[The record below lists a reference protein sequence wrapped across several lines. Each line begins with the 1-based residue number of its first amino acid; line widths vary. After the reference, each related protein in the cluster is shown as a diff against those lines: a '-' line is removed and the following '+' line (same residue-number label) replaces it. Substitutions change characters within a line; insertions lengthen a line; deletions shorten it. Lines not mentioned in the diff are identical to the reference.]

1 MKWIMSLVFI
11 AVVIPGIAQQQG
23 RFMDETSAF
32 MTDAFGQPVYTQQK
46 ANWEGNIF
54 YPAGYHYAT
63 LTAAGGKVYRYI
75 KTKINL
81 LEGTVLFTDSTESEF
96 VATLPIDKIEFEDFA
111 GGAKIIFIKIMND
124 TARRFFQLLDS
135 GRVSLLKNIYV
146 ISRDKTTYGSTTI
159 TRVFEQK
166 QSYFVYSNTGLVP
179 LEQSKTGV
187 VKILSDKSSQVDAFI
202 EQEKLKLRKEEDLA
216 KLFHYY
222 NSLN

>member
-1 MKWIMSLVFI
+1 MKWIIPLVFI
-11 AVVIPGIAQQQG
+11 TAAVPGIAQQQG
-23 RFMDETSAF
+23 KFMNETSAF

-54 YPAGYHYAT
+54 YPANYHYAT

-111 GGAKIIFIKIMND
+111 SGVKITFVKIMND
-124 TARRFFQLLDS
+124 TGKCFYQLLDS
-135 GRVSLLKNIYV
+135 GRMSLLKKIYV

-166 QSYFVYSNTGLVP
+166 QSYFVYSNAGLVP
-179 LEQSKTGV
+179 LEQSKAV
-187 VKILSDKSSQVDAFI
+187 VIKVLSDKSVQVNAFI
-202 EQEKLKLRKEEDLA
+202 EQEKLKLRREEDLA